1 MKRRDFLL
9 QSAAATA
16 ALGAGSAIL
25 PRLASAAVPMDPVDA
40 AVSRE
45 LAMRALDAARSAGAT
60 YADFRLAANRSQA
73 LGTRERQITFFNDAE
88 TYGFGVRVIA
98 NGSWGFA
105 ASRELNAE
113 EVVRVAQ
120 QAVAQARANAAARQR
135 PLELAPVERVP
146 DGKWSSPM
154 EIDPFDVPI
163 EEKVDLLLR
172 ANAAAMGV
180 QGARFVN
187 SVMFSTRLG
196 KTFASTDGSY
206 IDQTIYRSYPVMQI
220 TAVAAD
226 GSDFQNRSSTD
237 VAPRAMGYEHIRD
250 ARLVENAP
258 RWAEEAVAKLTA
270 KPVEPGRYDLV
281 LLPTHLWL
289 TIHESIAHP
298 TELDRAMGYE
308 ANYAGT
314 SFVAPPEA
322 MIDKLQFGSELMT
335 IRADRRQDQSL
346 ALVGWDDEGV
356 PADDWLIVDKG
367 LFKDYQTTREQAAWI
382 AELTGVNRSHGCSFA
397 QSWGDVQF
405 QRMPNISLMPGSAD
419 IGLDEI
425 VVDDP
430 IADLDQGSVLDRR
443 DVPQRAVRRIKN
455 DAAARRAPRLG
466 TGWPRRAGHDHWTD
480 GHEGYGHPAAA
491 ACACAAACTRSLS
504 VADASETL
512 RVTTAST
519 ASSVPAVSIQARG
532 IPDFWCC
539 PPKRYRALCVA
550 SAEGPSPWMKVR
562 FCPIAKGTIR
572 ISENRIAASNGK
584 RRSGCSVISAAASLS

>member
-45 LAMRALDAARSAGAT
+45 LAMRAIDAARSAGAT

-135 PLELAPVERVP
+135 PLELAPVERVV

-206 IDQTIYRSYPVMQI
+206 IEQTIYRSYPLMQI

-226 GSDFQNRSSTD
+226 GSDFQNRQSTD

-298 TELDRAMGYE
+298 TELDRIMGYE

-314 SFVAPPEA
+314 SFIYPIENFLG
-322 MIDKLQFGSELMT
+322 KFRYG
-335 IRADRRQDQSL
+335 QDFMNIQGERSMPGGL
-346 ALVGWDDEGV
+346 SSIGWDDEGV
-356 PADDWLIVDKG
+356 KPDEYLIVKNGILND
-367 LFKDYQTTREQAAWI
+367 LQTTREQAPML
-382 AELTGVNRSHGCSFA
+382 AEWYRQNGRPVRSHGNSYGE
-397 QSWGDVQF
+397 SWDAVQF
-405 QRMPNISLMPGSAD
+405 QRMPNVNLLPNA
-419 IGLDEI
+419 E
-425 VVDDP
+425 
-430 IADLDQGSVLDRR
+430 R
-443 DVPQRAVRRIKN
+443 DVSVDELVSGIENGILIDGDGSFSIDQQRYNAQFGGQVFKEIKN
-455 DAAARRAPRLG
+455 GRITGPLKDVAYQMRTPEFWNGMDMIGGQSTYFVGGSFNDGKGQPSQSNAVSHGCPAARFRG
-466 TGWPRRAGHDHWTD
+466 VNVINTGRRA
-480 GHEGYGHPAAA
+480 
-491 ACACAAACTRSLS
+491 
-504 VADASETL
+504 
-512 RVTTAST
+512 
-519 ASSVPAVSIQARG
+519 
-532 IPDFWCC
+532 
-539 PPKRYRALCVA
+539 
-550 SAEGPSPWMKVR
+550 
-562 FCPIAKGTIR
+562 
-572 ISENRIAASNGK
+572 
-584 RRSGCSVISAAASLS
+584 

>member
-16 ALGAGSAIL
+16 GLSAGSAIL
-25 PRLASAAVPMDPVDA
+25 PRLVSATVPMEPLDA

-45 LAMRALDAARSAGAT
+45 LAARALDAARSAGAT

-105 ASRELNAE
+105 ASRDLNAE

-135 PLELAPVERVP
+135 PLELAPVERVT
-146 DGKWSSPM
+146 DGRWSSPM
-154 EIDPFDVPI
+154 EIDPFNVSI

-187 SVMFSTRLG
+187 SVLFSTRLG

-206 IDQTIYRSYPVMQI
+206 IEQTIYRSYPVMQI

-226 GSDFQNRSSTD
+226 GSDFQSRSSTD
-237 VAPRAMGYEHIRD
+237 VAPRAMGYEHVRD

-298 TELDRAMGYE
+298 TELDRIMGYE

-314 SFVAPPEA
+314 SFIYPIENFLGKFRYGQNFMNIQGERTTPGGLSS
-322 MIDKLQFGSELMT
+322 I
-335 IRADRRQDQSL
+335 
-346 ALVGWDDEGV
+346 GWDDEGV
-356 PADDWLIVDKG
+356 KPDEYLIVKNGILND
-367 LFKDYQTTREQAAWI
+367 LQTTREQAPWLADWYRQS
-382 AELTGVNRSHGCSFA
+382 GKPVRSHGNSYA
-397 QSWGDVQF
+397 ESWDAVQF
-405 QRMPNISLMPGSAD
+405 QRMPNVNLLPNA
-419 IGLDEI
+419 E
-425 VVDDP
+425 
-430 IADLDQGSVLDRR
+430 R
-443 DVPQRAVRRIKN
+443 DVSVEELVSGIENGILIDGDGSFSIDQQRYNAQFGGQVFKEIKN
-455 DAAARRAPRLG
+455 GRITGPLKDVAYQMRTPEFWNGMDMIGGPSTYFIGGSFNDGKGQPSQSNAVSHGCPAARFRG
-466 TGWPRRAGHDHWTD
+466 VNVINTGRRA
-480 GHEGYGHPAAA
+480 
-491 ACACAAACTRSLS
+491 
-504 VADASETL
+504 
-512 RVTTAST
+512 
-519 ASSVPAVSIQARG
+519 
-532 IPDFWCC
+532 
-539 PPKRYRALCVA
+539 
-550 SAEGPSPWMKVR
+550 
-562 FCPIAKGTIR
+562 
-572 ISENRIAASNGK
+572 
-584 RRSGCSVISAAASLS
+584 